1 MRKMLQFL
9 TQFVMR
15 YGSIKSTPPTAKL
28 LHPPYYPGFLGVRAF
43 RRPGAAK
50 RSRSTAG
57 SPSPKRF
64 FRPFLIAQKGA
75 ARPGRAAPAQR
86 VLPTQQQ
93 SQKQSRTPHQKIKK
107 KRVV

>member
-15 YGSIKSTPPTAKL
+15 YGSIRSTLPIAKL
-28 LHPPYYPGFLGVRAF
+28 LYPPYYPGFLGVRAF

-64 FRPFLIAQKGA
+64 FRPLSDRSERGRPSGA
-75 ARPGRAAPAQR
+75 RSPG
-86 VLPTQQQ
+86 
-93 SQKQSRTPHQKIKK
+93 
-107 KRVV
+107 